1 MDLYSKFILT
11 KCEIMKYI
19 SREIEEYIDLLDNK
33 LEDKNKNVD
42 FLIEYIDAISEDYER
57 FCDIIGATRY

>member
-19 SREIEEYIDLLDNK
+19 SCEIEECIDLFDNI

-42 FLIEYIDAISEDYER
+42 FLIEYIDAISEDYKR
-57 FCDIIGATRY
+57 FRDIIGATRY